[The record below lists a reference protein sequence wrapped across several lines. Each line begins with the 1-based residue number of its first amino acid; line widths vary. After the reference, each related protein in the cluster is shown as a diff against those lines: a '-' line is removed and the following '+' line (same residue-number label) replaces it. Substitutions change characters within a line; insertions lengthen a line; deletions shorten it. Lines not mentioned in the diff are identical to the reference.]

1 MEKLIIV
8 LVALFLFCTSNGLNS
23 TIAPTKKALKIVQE
37 YNTLNGSFTKADT
50 TGAPVHT
57 YSFDAQGRGDSAYYQ
72 AVNMDT
78 ISVSAFGPYPAYQLI
93 AADKKYDIY
102 GNPIFFVL
110 LYKYSNSLDTTY
122 YYYFVNHYWDGTT
135 TGLF

>member
-8 LVALFLFCTSNGLNS
+8 LVALFLSCTSNGLNS
-23 TIAPTKKALKIVQE
+23 TTGPAKKALKSVQE
-37 YNTLNGSFTKADT
+37 YDILNGSLTSADT
-50 TGAPVHT
+50 VGDLVCT
-57 YSFDAQGRGDSAYYQ
+57 YSFNAQGLGDSAYYQ
-72 AVNMDT
+72 VVNMDT
-78 ISVSAFGPYPAYQLI
+78 ISVSAFGPYPAYQTI

-102 GNPIFFVL
+102 GNLIFFLL
-110 LYKYSNSLDTTY
+110 LYKYSNSIDTTY